1 MITDDLSNYTKVSIY
16 IHFPFC
22 LKKCL
27 YCSFN
32 SIAESH
38 FPPERYVSTLIREM
52 GLCRANLAHRV
63 VAHTLYFGGGTPSL
77 MKPALVGRIVDAA
90 ADLFSLGSAAEITL
104 EANPGALT
112 LETLSGYRS
121 CGINRLSLGVQSF
134 HDELLQR
141 LGRVHSAEQAVD
153 AFTAARVAGFENIGV
168 DLINSLPGQTVK
180 MWEDDLLKTVDLQPE
195 HISVYGLSIEEG
207 TPFAVMEKDGSL
219 MLPDEDDAAVMF
231 EKSTQILCGAGFE
244 QYEIAN
250 FAKPGSRSRHNQGYW
265 LRNDYLGFGAGAH
278 SFMKESGFGVR
289 WRNPDDLEAY
299 QQPVMNGELPWRERC
314 CLSSKEAIQ
323 ERLFLGLR
331 MREGV
336 DLEDF
341 RTEFGVSVAEIYPW
355 EYTSLLAGGGLE
367 IQEGRLRIA
376 EKSMVIANQ
385 IFVRFM

>member
-1 MITDDLSNYTKVSIY
+1 MIIDALSNRTKVSIY

-32 SIAESH
+32 SIAESN
-38 FPPERYVSTLIREM
+38 FPTERYVSTLIREM
-52 GLCRANLAHRV
+52 ELCRANLTHSV

-77 MKPALVGRIVDAA
+77 MGPALIERIVDAA
-90 ADLFSLGSAAEITL
+90 AELFSLGSSAEITL

-153 AFTAARVAGFENIGV
+153 AFTTARGAGFENIGV

-180 MWEDDLLKTVDLQPE
+180 MWEDDLFKAVNLQPD
-195 HISVYGLSIEEG
+195 HLSVYGLTVEEG
-207 TPFAVMEKDGSL
+207 TPFAAMEKDGSL
-219 MLPDEDDAAVMF
+219 ILPDEEDAAVMF
-231 EKSTQILCGAGFE
+231 EKTTQILCGAGFE

-250 FAKPGSRSRHNQGYW
+250 FARPGFRSRHNQGYW
-265 LRNDYLGFGAGAH
+265 LRDDYLGFGAGAH

-289 WRNPDDLEAY
+289 WRNPDDLEEY
-299 QQPVMNGELPWRERC
+299 QQPVMDGALPWREKC
-314 CLSSKEAIQ
+314 HLTAKEAIQ

-331 MREGV
+331 MREGI
-336 DLEDF
+336 DLEKF
-341 RTEFGVSVAEIYPW
+341 RTEFGVSVAEIYP
-355 EYTSLLAGGGLE
+355 EE
-367 IQEGRLRIA
+367 
-376 EKSMVIANQ
+376 
-385 IFVRFM
+385 